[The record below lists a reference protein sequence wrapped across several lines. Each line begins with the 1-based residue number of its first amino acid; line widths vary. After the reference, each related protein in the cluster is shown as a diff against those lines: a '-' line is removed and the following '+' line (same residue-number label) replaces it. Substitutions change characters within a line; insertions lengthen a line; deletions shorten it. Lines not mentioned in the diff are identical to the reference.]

1 MLHRRVTRSLAVV
14 AAAVLLSP
22 CVASSGPAVA
32 DTKNPTAAELR
43 AARARVAAA
52 QDQVSAVQVAA
63 ERAAE
68 AYNGALTRAAQ
79 AGVARDQARAA
90 AAVAQQA
97 LARATASATAAQGV
111 AAAATARAEAALAAQ
126 QLAEQQVAAA
136 QLAMNRMAFG
146 AFSSGGQLG
155 MVSQLFVATDPLELA
170 NGRNLMNQI
179 GAYQQKV
186 VVTLHRA
193 QDAASSAAAQAV
205 RSQSAATQA
214 AQRATQALER
224 ADRAQSAATD
234 ASRAATRAAANA
246 GHALY
251 LASKA
256 KATALVLVSRA
267 QAALGSAAQQA
278 AHLEAAAAAARRA
291 AQAARAAGSAPAP
304 SNAAATAIHWAYQEI
319 GIPYSWGGGNENGP
333 TRGFAQG
340 ANTVG
345 FDCSG
350 LTLFAYGKAGIHLD
364 HYTGSQWNQGKR
376 ISSRADL
383 QPGDLMFFA
392 TDTSNE
398 ATIHHVALYIGNG
411 QMIEAPYTGE
421 VVRVSSADRS
431 DFIGGTRPWA

>member
-1 MLHRRVTRSLAVV
+1 V
-14 AAAVLLSP
+14 
-22 CVASSGPAVA
+22 
-32 DTKNPTAAELR
+32 PTWCC
-43 AARARVAAA
+43 
-52 QDQVSAVQVAA
+52 
-63 ERAAE
+63 AAE
-68 AYNGALTRAAQ
+68 AYNGALTRAQ
-79 AGVARDQARAA
+79 HAGVARDQARAA
-90 AAVAQQA
+90 ATTAQQLLSRATATATTARVVAAAATERAQQA
-97 LARATASATAAQGV
+97 LA
-111 AAAATARAEAALAAQ
+111 AQ
-126 QLAEQQVAAA
+126 QAAEQQVADA
-136 QLAMNRMAFG
+136 QLALNRMAFG

-155 MVSQLFVATDPLELA
+155 MVSQLFVASDPLELA
-170 NGRNLMNQI
+170 NGRNLINQV

-193 QDAASSAAAQAV
+193 QEAASTAAARATRTQAAANQAADQASEALT
-205 RSQSAATQA
+205 RADEARRAATQA
-214 AQRATQALER
+214 
-224 ADRAQSAATD
+224 
-234 ASRAATRAAANA
+234 SRAASAAAAAA
-246 GHALY
+246 GHALF

-256 KATALVLVSRA
+256 KATALVMVSRA

-291 AQAARAAGSAPAP
+291 ARASRSGPAP

-319 GIPYSWGGGNENGP
+319 GIPYSWGGGDENGP

-350 LTLFAYGKAGIHLD
+350 LTLFVYGKSGIHLD

-392 TDTSNE
+392 TDPSNE